1 MRGSERPSKVA
12 WTHPFLQPLQP
23 FSDNAATQ
31 TFIDITDG
39 HSDNEEMEQLLS
51 FTDNMPLA
59 VDLIAH
65 LADYEGCANVLAR
78 WKTEK
83 TSLLSTGNDRKS
95 NVDASIRISLS
106 SPRITSGAK
115 DLLSLLSILPD
126 GLSDVEL
133 LQSNLPIKNI
143 RSCKT
148 TLIATS
154 LAYIDNKKR
163 LRSLM
168 PIREHIQKFFHP
180 SQFVMDPIR
189 KHFHSLLDL
198 YKKYNGAQ
206 LSSIVSQLTL
216 NLGNLH
222 QILYRGLH
230 KDNPDVA
237 DNIHC
242 IINLNSFHRVTG
254 RTNTALM
261 DQIPAVLSQLGNY
274 RLEVNF
280 ITDLLRGD
288 RINPTTH
295 LDLEL
300 LIAQGISHCN
310 HINDPVLECESNIN
324 FTWVFLMPLVI
335 PAKFYLTAGYHHFYC
350 GGNRHMA
357 FELLERALK
366 VSRSCGDSE
375 TQCSA
380 LLYIS
385 EIERSTGDIGIA
397 QMHLHEVRRL
407 ANLSANLYQE
417 ARAFGVAAQCA
428 RHLGDC
434 QTTIHHLQRATEILD
449 ICGLAGSRQESII
462 KECEAEI
469 HLLKSEYTEASSI
482 HTQTLQLTDQDPLM
496 NACTRLN
503 IAQID
508 VMLGTDAEEVQQ
520 NLKEAKTIFSTTKY
534 FYGVSGC
541 DMVFAD
547 LRLREGDTSSASM
560 LFQQTLKS
568 IWGRENGMVSFM
580 LERLANRTCWQIVE
594 CTLRW
599 PVVYLGHAQQS
610 KEKLAVHKALL
621 FIGDVFISQGEDETA
636 NSLFTVALEGFIY
649 MDVHHSRAQCLLRL
663 GDLANRRG
671 DFSHATALWMAA
683 RPLFERS
690 SQAKDVASIDARLA
704 ELEDNERVFVH
715 LATLHPP
722 ESNFTVPS
730 VEVEKAGIE
739 KGKGLPGQNS
749 TGGVIFSAI

>member
-1 MRGSERPSKVA
+1 MRGAERPSKVA

-23 FSDNAATQ
+23 FSDDAARQ

-39 HSDNEEMEQLLS
+39 TSDNEEMEQLLS

-59 VDLIAH
+59 VNLIAH

-78 WKTEK
+78 WETEK
-83 TSLLSTGNDRKS
+83 TSLLSAGNDRKS
-95 NVDASIRISLS
+95 NVDASIRLSLS
-106 SPRITSGAK
+106 SPRITSGAR

-143 RSCKT
+143 RSCKA

-163 LRSLM
+163 LRSLT
-168 PIREHIQKFFHP
+168 PIREHIQKFIHP
-180 SQFVMDPIR
+180 SQFLMDPLQNY
-189 KHFHSLLDL
+189 FHSLLDL
-198 YKKYNGAQ
+198 YKKHNGTQ
-206 LSSIVSQLTL
+206 LSNIVGQITF
-216 NLGNLH
+216 NLGNLY
-222 QILYRGLH
+222 QVLYRELH

-237 DNIHC
+237 DSINC

-254 RTNTALM
+254 RKDTTLM
-261 DQIPAVLSQLGNY
+261 GQIPAVLSQLGNY

-280 ITDLLRGD
+280 ITDLLWGD

-295 LDLEL
+295 LDPEL
-300 LIAQGISHCN
+300 LVAEGISHCN
-310 HINDPVLECESNIN
+310 HLKDPVLECEPNIT
-324 FTWVFLMPLVI
+324 FTWVFLMPIVI
-335 PAKFYLTAGYHHFYC
+335 LAKFYLAAGYHHFYC
-350 GGNRHMA
+350 SGNQHIA

-366 VSRSCGDSE
+366 VSRSCGDTE

-385 EIERSTGDIGIA
+385 EIERSTGDTGIA
-397 QMHLHEVRRL
+397 QMHLHEVRGL
-407 ANLSANLYQE
+407 ANLSANLFQE
-417 ARAFGVAAQCA
+417 ARALDVAAQCT
-428 RHLGDC
+428 RHLGDY
-434 QTTIHHLQRATEILD
+434 QKTIQHLQRARGILD
-449 ICGLAGSRQESII
+449 ICGLAGGRQESLIQ
-462 KECEAEI
+462 ECEAET
-469 HLLKSEYTEASSI
+469 HLLKSEYTEARSI
-482 HTQTLQLTDQDPLM
+482 HPQTLQLTDEDPLM
-496 NACTRLN
+496 NACARLN

-508 VMLGTDAEEVQQ
+508 VILGTDAEEVQQ
-520 NLKEAKTIFSTTKY
+520 SLKEAKTIFSTTKY
-534 FYGVSGC
+534 FYGVSAC
-541 DMVFAD
+541 DMVLAD

-560 LFQQTLKS
+560 LFQHTLKS

-580 LERLANRTCWQIVE
+580 LERLANRTRWQTVE
-594 CTLRW
+594 FTFIW
-599 PVVYLGHAQQS
+599 PVVYLGHAQRS

-621 FIGDVFISQGEDETA
+621 FIGDVFIVQGEDETA
-636 NSLFTVALEGFIY
+636 NNLFTVALEGFIY

-671 DFSHATALWMAA
+671 DFSHATALWTAA

-704 ELEDNERVFVH
+704 ELEDNERVLVH

-749 TGGVIFSAI
+749 TGGVIFSAV